1 MKYLIKITI
10 LISLLVNIAYAQ
22 EVELKNSKYDITQC
36 IKVKYTKE
44 DIENYKKLINQGE
57 LQGYSCAGIYYMRQG
72 NFDEAINYFNKGKEK
87 GSIEAYGQLGSLYS
101 SFLHDYKKAV
111 KNYKIAANAGDRK
124 AAHNLG
130 VYYYKNFTYDE
141 AYKWFMKSY
150 ETGDLNSLISIGL
163 MYEDQKKYDEAISTF
178 KKVGE
183 LGEPRGYRSLGILF
197 IKNKDVK
204 NDIEGIKYL
213 KKCYEMGYGLCAG
226 GLGTYYEEY
235 KKDYKKAIEWYKKGF
250 ELKNE
255 VSTSRLGLLYEEILK
270 DYPKAIYWY
279 AKGFNE
285 IKCIDCAFNLAMFY
299 NIDIKDYKK
308 AEEWYK
314 KAADLKDIG
323 AMYNLGYMFEYD
335 LKDKK
340 NAIIWYKKAA
350 KLGDKKAINKLID
363 LGVSYE

>member
-72 NFDEAINYFNKGKEK
+72 DFKEAINYFNKGKEK
-87 GSIEAYGQLGSLYS
+87 GSIESYAQLGSLYS
-101 SFLHDYKKAV
+101 SFLHDDKKAV
-111 KNYKIAANAGDRK
+111 ENYKVAANAGDGK
-124 AAHNLG
+124 SAHNLG
-130 VYYYKNFTYDE
+130 VYYYKNFNYDE

-150 ETGDLNSLISIGL
+150 ETGDMNSLISIGL
-163 MYEDQKKYDEAISTF
+163 MYIDEKKYDEAINTF

-204 NDIEGIKYL
+204 NDKEGIKYL
-213 KKCYEMGYGLCAG
+213 KKCYEMGYGKCASSIG
-226 GLGTYYEEY
+226 EYYEED
-235 KKDYKKAIEWYKKGF
+235 KKDYKKAEEWYKKGF
-250 ELKNE
+250 NLKYKGA
-255 VSTSRLGLLYEEILK
+255 VQKLGLLYEKILK
-270 DYPKAIYWY
+270 DYDKAIYWY
-279 AKGFNE
+279 EKGFN
-285 IKCIDCAFNLAMFY
+285 KLNCMNCAFNLAMLY

-314 KAADLKDIG
+314 KAADLKDRG
-323 AMYNLGYMFEYD
+323 AMYNLAYMFEYD
-335 LKDKK
+335 LKNKK

-350 KLGDKKAINKLID
+350 KLGHEKAINKLND